1 MFGCRASGEPSLTQG
16 PPRQR
21 GVRAVE
27 RRQRLSARPRA
38 GDRPAGRGTR
48 SPSHRGRSR
57 AGSRSDRPAAP
68 SSWPPTL
75 VRGVRARADHAPRY
89 GESGSRSDRRW
100 ERTPLTRLP
109 ERVGRACRR
118 PQGGRMTVL
127 DAFDL
132 AVCDDAELGRRAAA
146 GDARARRELIER
158 YLPLARRLAL
168 RYRRSGEAPD
178 DLIQVASLA
187 LLKTVDRWDP
197 AMGYAFSSYAVPT
210 ILGELRRY
218 FRDATWI
225 VRPPRGLIELTLLVE
240 SERQKFGAELGR
252 EPTVAELA
260 ERLDRPHAA
269 VSAAV
274 EAHASRVPRSLH
286 STADDAEREPV
297 TIGDVIGLDDAEYE
311 RAEARTTI
319 ERLAS
324 VLDPRARDVL
334 RMRFQHDL
342 RQWEIAAAIGCSQMQ
357 VSRIIRTSLER
368 LSAHASMV
376 CGGWS
381 MSDTTEGRRH
391 DLPTRSRVRAR

>member
-48 SPSHRGRSR
+48 SPSHRGRSH
-57 AGSRSDRPAAP
+57 AGSRSDRRPAAP

-118 PQGGRMTVL
+118 PQGGRIIVL

-146 GDARARRELIER
+146 GDAPARRELIER

-168 RYRRSGEAPD
+168 RYCRSGEAPD

-274 EAHASRVPRSLH
+274 EAHASRVPRSLD
-286 STADDAEREPV
+286 STADDAEREPAA
-297 TIGDVIGLDDAEYE
+297 IADVIGHEDAGYD

-319 ERLAS
+319 ERLS
-324 VLDPRARDVL
+324 SILDPRA
-334 RMRFQHDL
+334 
-342 RQWEIAAAIGCSQMQ
+342 
-357 VSRIIRTSLER
+357 
-368 LSAHASMV
+368 
-376 CGGWS
+376 
-381 MSDTTEGRRH
+381 
-391 DLPTRSRVRAR
+391 